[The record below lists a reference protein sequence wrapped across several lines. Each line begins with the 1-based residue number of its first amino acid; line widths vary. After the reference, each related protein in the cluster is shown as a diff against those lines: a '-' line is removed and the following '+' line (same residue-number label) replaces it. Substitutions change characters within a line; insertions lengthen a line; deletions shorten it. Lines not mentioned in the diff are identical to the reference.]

1 VGDLKVLEE
10 IITEEEQ
17 SRLWEWVKQQLLV
30 GMVKGHEQPRA
41 ELLEAIGWQD
51 SSYQVVYSRSFQSGQ
66 QEGRY
71 YLSDLLLFGSHENG
85 TFMRFLEGEGEV
97 LLLRGKG
104 AIKYLKSFMDHY
116 LTISPEPGSPM
127 YSLFFTCGNVVKRPE
142 DIHQSY
148 QTARRLM
155 QRRFFAEKNQ
165 HIMDTREFTG
175 GKRKALDAETV
186 EQFGEELV
194 NSIQT
199 FNKSLLAHQI
209 QRLWQYLKESQ
220 EQEEVVRIFLTE
232 LYMQIW
238 WKIREKHHI
247 PEEDQ
252 ENSRTV
258 LSGILKLDYLYQV
271 LDCLANDLDG
281 LMHAIGGPSRDSVL
295 NDILFY
301 IQHNMSEQ
309 LKLEKIA
316 PLFGYNSAYLGK
328 IFKQNVGESFNTYV
342 DRIRIEE
349 AKKLLKQEKL
359 KVYEISE
366 RVGYRNVDYFHKK
379 FLKYVKMS
387 PAAYRKLQQEQDET

>member
-1 VGDLKVLEE
+1 
-10 IITEEEQ
+10 
-17 SRLWEWVKQQLLV
+17 
-30 GMVKGHEQPRA
+30 
-41 ELLEAIGWQD
+41 
-51 SSYQVVYSRSFQSGQ
+51 VYSKSFQTGQ
-66 QEGRY
+66 QESRY

-85 TFMRFLEGEGEV
+85 TFLRFLEEEGEI

-104 AIKYLKSFMDHY
+104 AVKYLKSFMDHY

-127 YSLFFTCGNVVKRPE
+127 YSLFFTCGSVVKRPE
-142 DIHQSY
+142 EIHQSY
-148 QTARRLM
+148 QIAKRLM

-165 HIMDTREFTG
+165 HMMDAKELSG
-175 GKRKALDAETV
+175 GKRKALSARDV
-186 EQFGEELV
+186 EQFGDGLV

-199 FNKSLLAHQI
+199 FNRSLLNHQI
-209 QRLWQYLKESQ
+209 QLLWQCLKDCQ
-220 EQEEVVRIFLTE
+220 EQEETVRIFLTE
-232 LYMQIW
+232 LYMQIQ

-247 PEEDQ
+247 PEEG
-252 ENSRTV
+252 EASSIV
-258 LSGILKLDYLYQV
+258 LTSILKQDYLYQV
-271 LDCLANDLDG
+271 LDCLAGDADG

-301 IQHNMSEQ
+301 IQHNLGEQ

-342 DRIRIEE
+342 DRVRIEE

-387 PAAYRKLQQEQDET
+387 PAAYRKLQQEQSRT